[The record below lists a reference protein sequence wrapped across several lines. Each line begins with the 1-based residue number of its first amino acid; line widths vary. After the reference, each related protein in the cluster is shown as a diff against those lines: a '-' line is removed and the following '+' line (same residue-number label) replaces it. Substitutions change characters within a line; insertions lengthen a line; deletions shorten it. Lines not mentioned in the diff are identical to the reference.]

1 MPRVELKKKEYM
13 VSDLPGWIIGRMHVL
28 KLRQVD
34 VARELGISQ
43 SALSHR
49 LDPKKAKKGEKPE
62 DPFKYG
68 DLLTLFKVLE
78 ATDEEK
84 VRLLSL

>member
-1 MPRVELKKKEYM
+1 MPRVALKRKDYM

-28 KLRQVD
+28 KLKQTE
-34 VARELGISQ
+34 VARELGITQ

-49 LDPKKAKKGEKPE
+49 LKPQDGKE
-62 DPFKYG
+62 PSDPFSYG
-68 DLLTLFKVLE
+68 DLLILFKILK

-84 VRLLSL
+84 ILLLSL